1 MLPSKI
7 VQEKT
12 GLTARQLDYLRRLRL
27 LPVAKFAPT
36 TEGGHPTFLYPDTV
50 LDRIRHIK
58 TLQAQGLSLAHI
70 AREHAR
76 QSRHLLRARPPPHPK
91 VTP

>member
-1 MLPSKI
+1 MLSSKI

-12 GLTARQLDYLRRLRL
+12 ALTARQLDYMRRLRL
-27 LPVAKFAPT
+27 LPPAKFAPT
-36 TEGGHPTFLYPDTV
+36 TQGGHPTFLYPDTV

-76 QSRHLLRARPPPHPK
+76 GSAHLLRARPPADRT

>member
-1 MLPSKI
+1 
-7 VQEKT
+7 QKT

-50 LDRIRHIK
+50 LDRIRRIK
-58 TLQAQGLSLAHI
+58 TLQAHGLSLAHI

-76 QSRHLLRARPPPHPK
+76 QSPHLLRAGRPPDPK